1 MDLKVYTHHLGRRLQ
16 LRDVRSL
23 FDEKPIKSD
32 STYLLYRLENDSF
45 VYVKD
50 FGCLTFINVP
60 KEIIDSVSED
70 LKGGQDDWV
79 GYDSFTIVVSK
90 EHALNVDFDT
100 VTIPEL
106 DVDLIHIIALNLA
119 QSAALTHYQ
128 SITDELL
135 EKTRRLSTHLEATG
149 EVKLTRRKLSKFI
162 GQTMSLRNRIADNLY
177 IFEAP
182 PLAWKEARLTE
193 LDTLLSNEL
202 DFENRYRAMQVSLSV
217 VRENHEFYKDVL
229 QHKHSSLL
237 EWIIIL
243 LILFEVVQIFID

>member
-1 MDLKVYTHHLGRRLQ
+1 LDLAVFTYHLGKRIALT
-16 LRDVRSL
+16 DVRAI

-32 STYLLYRLENDSF
+32 STFLLYQLEGDSF

-50 FGCLTFINVP
+50 FGCFTFINVP
-60 KEIIDSVSED
+60 KNLISSVTEK
-70 LKGGQDDWV
+70 LKGENEDWL
-79 GYDSFTIVVSK
+79 GYDSFTIVIK
-90 EHALNVDFDT
+90 EGQGVDVDFDT
-100 VTIPEL
+100 VTLPEL
-106 DVDLIHIIALNLA
+106 HIDLIHIVALNLA

-135 EKTRRLSTHLEATG
+135 EKTHEISAHLEATG
-149 EVKLTRRKLSKFI
+149 VVKLTRRKLSKFI
-162 GQTMSLRNRIADNLY
+162 GQTMSLRNRIADSLY

-182 PLAWKEARLTE
+182 PLAWREQRLTE

-202 DFENRYRAMQVSLSV
+202 DFENRYRAMQASLSV

-243 LILFEVVQIFID
+243 LILFEVVQIFI

>member
-1 MDLKVYTHHLGRRLQ
+1 MDLAAKTYHLGERLMVKE
-16 LRDVRSL
+16 VRAI
-23 FDEKPIKSD
+23 FKEKPIKAD
-32 STYLLYRLENDSF
+32 STFLLYHFEENSF

-50 FGCLTFINVP
+50 FGCLTFINVDDE
-60 KEIIDSVSED
+60 KIASVLDQLPQGSD
-70 LKGGQDDWV
+70 ATIA
-79 GYDSFTIVVSK
+79 YDTFTIRVDNKV
-90 EHALNVDFDT
+90 EMWVDFDT
-100 VTIPEL
+100 VVIPSL

-128 SITDELL
+128 NITDEIL
-135 EKTRRLSTHLEATG
+135 EKTRRLSTHLEVTG

-182 PLAWKEARLTE
+182 PLAWKEARLNE
-193 LDTLLSNEL
+193 LDSKLSEEL
-202 DFENRYRAMQVSLSV
+202 DFENRYRGMQASLSV
-217 VRENHEFYKDVL
+217 IRENHDFYKDVL

-237 EWIIIL
+237 EWIIII